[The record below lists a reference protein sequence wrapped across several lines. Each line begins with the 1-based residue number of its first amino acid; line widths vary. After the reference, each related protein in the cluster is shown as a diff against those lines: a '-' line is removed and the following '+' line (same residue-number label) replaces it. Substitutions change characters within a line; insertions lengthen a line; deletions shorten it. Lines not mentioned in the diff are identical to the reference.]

1 MIRIAITEAA
11 FKAITATLPLGS
23 VACEAE
29 VTAKGELLIWIEPSA
44 VDRLRAMRG
53 PGESHSD
60 VILRL
65 VELEATRLMAAE
77 LAGTGVLVNSVCP
90 GWVATDMGGRG
101 GRLVIDGARSVVWA
115 ATLND
120 SRPVASTATA
130 GRSRGELPIVGAP
143 LNTSRRSLA
152 RAFV

>member
-23 VACEAE
+23 PSGPKSPRGRAAV
-29 VTAKGELLIWIEPSA
+29 WIEPSA

-143 LNTSRRSLA
+143 SSPSSARR
-152 RAFV
+152 